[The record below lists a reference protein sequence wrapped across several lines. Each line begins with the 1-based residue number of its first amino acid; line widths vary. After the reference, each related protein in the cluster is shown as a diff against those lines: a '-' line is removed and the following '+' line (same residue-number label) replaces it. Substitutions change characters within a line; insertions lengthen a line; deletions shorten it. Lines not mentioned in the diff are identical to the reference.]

1 MEYAERV
8 GAERQLGWY
17 RRTEVLSQRW
27 GRAFLFFRYW
37 KGVGWIDAERTSM
50 ADRFCEC
57 RTLFIYKNLMKDRR
71 ITMKTMKKLAALLL
85 ALSLTLAL
93 TACGGEKAPDTP
105 DDASGEPAEEHYT
118 IGISQYGEHG
128 SLDNC
133 REGFLQGLAEEGI
146 VEGEN
151 LTVDYQNAGFDDSIA
166 TQIGQS
172 FSANDVD
179 LMAAIATPSA
189 TACFAAAEDKDI
201 PVIFTA
207 ITDPVGAKL
216 DSGNITGTSDVLPVE
231 GQLELIRKLQPNAST
246 IGIVYTTS
254 EANSVYSVGVYE
266 SLASKYDFTIETVGV
281 TSQAEVTQ
289 AVDTLIS
296 KGVNCISNLTDNTV
310 VGVLPAILEKT
321 NDAGVPVYGSEIEQM
336 KLGCVAG
343 AGLDYVKLGV
353 QTGKMAAKV
362 LRGEAS
368 CQDIPYEIIENYDIY
383 LNPTSLDAMGL
394 AVPDE
399 IAQTAIE
406 VQ

>member
-1 MEYAERV
+1 
-8 GAERQLGWY
+8 
-17 RRTEVLSQRW
+17 
-27 GRAFLFFRYW
+27 
-37 KGVGWIDAERTSM
+37 
-50 ADRFCEC
+50 
-57 RTLFIYKNLMKDRR
+57 
-71 ITMKTMKKLAALLL
+71 MKTIKKFAALLL
-85 ALSLTLAL
+85 ALSLLFAL
-93 TACGGEKAPDTP
+93 SACGGKDSPNTP
-105 DDASGEPAEEHYT
+105 DDSADGHYT

-254 EANSVYSVGVYE
+254 EANSVYSVGIYE
-266 SLASKYDFTIETVGV
+266 SLASKYAFTIETVGV

-343 AGLDYVKLGV
+343 AGLDYIKLGI

-362 LRGEAS
+362 LRGEAA
-368 CQDIPYEIIENYDIY
+368 CQDLPYEIIKNYDIY
-383 LNPTSLDAMGL
+383 LNPTSLNAMGI

-399 IAQTAIE
+399 IAQAAIE
-406 VQ
+406 V